1 MRGTL
6 HLLLGHGAAPSPP
19 VPVVAPR
26 EYRGNLCGVRVPGLP
41 PVAGGADPTLV
52 LSWFY
57 DRYRPAD
64 RAAIRAVWAARG
76 VVDILVSWPDS
87 QAIGQSPS
95 QFVATCQELVAAGF
109 LPCVFLS
116 AKPTSSADIR
126 DLPGTLANILQVLPL
141 LIAAGCAPRICIGW
155 ELSLWLSPADVQEL
169 IDVLAP
175 LCLPTGRKV
184 YVHFQ
189 QGYFAYQPNGGVT
202 ADFWNA
208 NVGKLTGVLHQRDL
222 SWDMA
227 MYQARITDCLE
238 RFSGRDGFVVDS
250 GFGHPFD
257 FIALEVTAQLQFDG
271 ELSEAEGNAWGQTA
285 LTTPAVSGVSVMGSG
300 NGQ

>member
-1 MRGTL
+1 MSSD
-6 HLLLGHGAAPSPP
+6 LLLFVAGAA
-19 VPVVAPR
+19 PVVAPR
-26 EYRGNLCGVRVPGLP
+26 TYRGNMCGVRVPGLP
-41 PVAGGADPTLV
+41 PVPGGAADPALV

-57 DRYRPAD
+57 DRYGPVD
-64 RAAIRAVWAARG
+64 RAAIRAVWAARCALD
-76 VVDILVSWPDS
+76 VLLSWPDS
-87 QAIGQSPS
+87 EAIGQSPS
-95 QFVATCQELVAAGF
+95 QFVGTCRELVADDF

-141 LIAAGCAPRICIGW
+141 LIASGCAPRICIGW
-155 ELSLWLSPADVQEL
+155 ELSLWLSPEDVQSL
-169 IDVLAP
+169 IDAIAP
-175 LCLPTGRKV
+175 LCTPHGIKV

-189 QGYFAYQPNGGVT
+189 EGYFAYQPNGGVT

-222 SWDMA
+222 AWDMP
-227 MYQARITDCLE
+227 MYQARIVDCLE

-257 FIALEVTAQLQFDG
+257 FIALEITAQPQFNG
-271 ELSEAEGNAWGQTA
+271 EMDEATGNAWGQTA
-285 LTTPAVSGVSVMGSG
+285 LGTPTVSGVSVMGSG